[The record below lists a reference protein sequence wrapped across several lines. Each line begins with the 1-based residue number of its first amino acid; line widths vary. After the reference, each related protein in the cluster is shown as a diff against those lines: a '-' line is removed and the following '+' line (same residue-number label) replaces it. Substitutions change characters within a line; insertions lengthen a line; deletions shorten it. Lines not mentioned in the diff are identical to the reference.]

1 MNQTDAESLRPASQ
15 VAAEAKNER
24 RVTLVAIA
32 YFFFVICSYYVI
44 KPIRGSLA
52 LELGAANIPVLN
64 ILSMVSLIAGNAIYS
79 VIVGRYKRDIF
90 IPFITRFFVFCL
102 LGFWALF
109 SFVFPIGDGWIKEEA
124 EPVAQVEI
132 SPPIKPLPQNYQQG
146 GALEAARSAIGG
158 FTRKIPATGTQS
170 LQGEA
175 VPSTA
180 SAVTAA
186 VGKSI
191 GEINFRPPPSTLGMI
206 CIGGYYLWVNLFA
219 LLAVS
224 MFWSFMNDVFTVD
237 QSRRLYAIIGYG
249 GLLGGLVGSI
259 ITVLLARIVGTANL
273 FLVATALLYPSIW
286 CMRYIHQRHY
296 KHQGVPCAENKPA
309 VPAHPPRPWDGL
321 VAVMHNPILILM
333 ALEMFLYTFSS
344 TLFFQQLN
352 QLVENAF
359 AHDVNGRTAFVA
371 GIYSKINVI
380 SLFTQFFVTRLVMSL
395 SNPVYGL
402 LMLNLI
408 QVAGSL
414 LMLFSPG
421 LNVVSWTL
429 IIRYALNY
437 STGRAMREL
446 IYIPLDREAKYQG
459 KGFIDTV
466 VFRLG
471 DGLSSVML
479 IGGLEMFAY
488 GNWIDY
494 SILITMAVQ
503 FYVIIRVAGLYGRRL
518 TEVSAAPQAV
528 VGSAN

>member
-1 MNQTDAESLRPASQ
+1 MNQTDAEPLSQASQ
-15 VAAEAKNER
+15 VAAEANKER
-24 RVTLVAIA
+24 KVTLVAIA

-109 SFVFPIGDGWIKEEA
+109 SFVFPIGDDWIKEE
-124 EPVAQVEI
+124 EPVEQAEM
-132 SPPIKPLPQNYQQG
+132 SLPAKPLPQNLQQG
-146 GALEAARSAIGG
+146 GALAAARSAVEG
-158 FTRKIPATGTQS
+158 FTSKTPATHTQS
-170 LQGEA
+170 LQAE
-175 VPSTA
+175 VA
-180 SAVTAA
+180 SLPASLVNAA
-186 VGKSI
+186 VGASI
-191 GEINFRPPPSTLGMI
+191 GQVNSRPPPSTLAMV

-249 GLLGGLVGSI
+249 GLIGGLVGSI
-259 ITVLLARIVGTANL
+259 ITVMLARIVGTANL
-273 FLVATALLYPSIW
+273 FLVATAMLYPSIW
-286 CMRYIHQRHY
+286 CMRYIHQSHY
-296 KHQGVPCAENKPA
+296 KHKGVPCAENKPA

-352 QLVENAF
+352 QIVGDAF
-359 AHDVNGRTAFVA
+359 AHDLNGRTAFVA
-371 GIYSKINVI
+371 GIYSRINVI

-395 SNPVYGL
+395 NNPIYGL
-402 LMLNLI
+402 LMLNLV
-408 QVAGSL
+408 QVAGSV

-488 GNWIDY
+488 GNWIDH

-518 TEVSAAPQAV
+518 NEVSKL
-528 VGSAN
+528 S

>member
-1 MNQTDAESLRPASQ
+1 LHLHKTDNEKLATDNSAAATAE
-15 VAAEAKNER
+15 ER
-24 RVTLVAIA
+24 KITLVAIA

-64 ILSMVSLIAGNAIYS
+64 ILSMVSLIAANAVYS
-79 VIVGRYKRDIF
+79 VVVGRYKRDIF

-102 LGFWALF
+102 LGFWVLF
-109 SFVFPIGDGWIKEEA
+109 SFVFPVGEDH
-124 EPVAQVEI
+124 VAASPEI
-132 SPPIKPLPQNYQQG
+132 SHAEMPDAQG
-146 GALEAARSAIGG
+146 GALNTAFKAVDGFKGQSSDLDKSESMAERLPAVADVSAAAG
-158 FTRKIPATGTQS
+158 
-170 LQGEA
+170 
-175 VPSTA
+175 A
-180 SAVTAA
+180 SARLPA
-186 VGKSI
+186 K
-191 GEINFRPPPSTLGMI
+191 RDPPSFVSMI
-206 CIGGYYLWVNLFA
+206 FIGGYYLWVNIFA

-249 GLLGGLVGSI
+249 GLIGGLIGSV
-259 ITVLLARIVGTANL
+259 ITVMLAKVIGTANL

-286 CMRYIHQRHY
+286 CMQYIHRCHY
-296 KHQGVPCAENKPA
+296 RPAGVVETDNVPVK
-309 VPAHPPRPWDGL
+309 PAHPPRPWDGFL
-321 VAVMHNPILILM
+321 AVIKNSILILM

-352 QLVENAF
+352 QMLETAF
-359 AHDVNGRTAFVA
+359 EQDVNSRTAFVA
-371 GIYSKINVI
+371 GIYSKINI
-380 SLFTQFFVTRLVMSL
+380 LSLFTQFFVTRLVMSMA
-395 SNPVYGL
+395 NPIMGL

-408 QVAGSL
+408 QVAGTAFMLYAPSL
-414 LMLFSPG
+414 EI
-421 LNVVSWTL
+421 VSWTL

-479 IGGLEMFAY
+479 IGGLQMFSY
-488 GNWIDY
+488 GPWIDY
-494 SILITMAVQ
+494 SILFIMAIQ
-503 FYVIIRVAGLYGRRL
+503 FYVIIKVAGLYGRRL
-518 TEVSAAPQAV
+518 AETGQ
-528 VGSAN
+528 